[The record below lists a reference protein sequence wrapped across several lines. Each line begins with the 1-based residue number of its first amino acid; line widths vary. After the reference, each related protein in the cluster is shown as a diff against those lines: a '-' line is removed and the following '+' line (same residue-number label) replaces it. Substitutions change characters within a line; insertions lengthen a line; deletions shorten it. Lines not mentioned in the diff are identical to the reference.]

1 MPPDPDP
8 PRPAVER
15 IAACEPPGAGGAPSG
30 EGGHGCQIVLI
41 RVLAVSLSIAGVLL
55 ALALCLAGHWW
66 LGART
71 LAGDVTLLLI
81 LGLGLIAIELR

>member
-1 MPPDPDP
+1 
-8 PRPAVER
+8 
-15 IAACEPPGAGGAPSG
+15 
-30 EGGHGCQIVLI
+30 
-41 RVLAVSLSIAGVLL
+41 VLAVSLSIAGVLL